1 MTSFTSNQRSCKG
14 HNFKFCNMEQFLHHR
29 YFKVH
34 VKLRQ
39 LNVVFGWYKICIK
52 LFKDWLSKCE
62 GNLQTFEVFMKGN
75 CFSSSTMFY
84 IHFISS
90 GERVYD
96 ITFWKSELNNEISA
110 MATEIENL
118 KVTTDDKCS
127 QIQRKNPSS
136 LILLYF
142 CHGDKKFTF
151 HQSWL
156 FPTFLV

>member
-1 MTSFTSNQRSCKG
+1 MVCGWCKI
-14 HNFKFCNMEQFLHHR
+14 F
-29 YFKVH
+29 
-34 VKLRQ
+34 
-39 LNVVFGWYKICIK
+39 IK
-52 LFKDWLSKCE
+52 LFNDCLSKCE
-62 GNLQTFEVFMKGN
+62 GNLQTFEIFMKGN
-75 CFSSSTMFY
+75 CFSSSTMLY

-127 QIQRKNPSS
+127 QIQRKNPSFH

-156 FPTFLV
+156 FLTLLVWFFCKV

>member
-1 MTSFTSNQRSCKG
+1 MTEW
-14 HNFKFCNMEQFLHHR
+14 FKIFIN
-29 YFKVH
+29 Y
-34 VKLRQ
+34 
-39 LNVVFGWYKICIK
+39 
-52 LFKDWLSKCE
+52 SSE
-62 GNLQTFEVFMKGN
+62 GNLQTFEILMKGN

-118 KVTTDDKCS
+118 KVTTDKCS
-127 QIQRKNPSS
+127 QIQREKTQLFQ

-151 HQSWL
+151 HQS
-156 FPTFLV
+156 